1 MSTTPHVYVPAYSL
15 LPSASS
21 LRHQPGPACVSVDEI
36 VSVDDVSFLFDPFP
50 MLCLFLCLIT
60 GRVKTI
66 LHHEGPAVILDETEH
81 LRCILPADCFEN
93 RNASFWIPRRAIDR
107 KKTNVERMWRSRLH
121 RTLRGPYWHG
131 EPPKPGTV
139 GLRSN
144 FPSLGYLL
152 YLAGLGY
159 PWVAASAALSR
170 AHAPWSHPHSD
181 KRRNTCTS
189 SGEIEREGERSA
201 DPGYDPKYD
210 SQEYF
215 DPYRPYVPASPARRT
230 KVGGGFTRLQVVGA
244 IAKHG
249 WDTETS
255 CALYE
260 IFFKGK
266 PTKVAAEERGL
277 RVTTLY
283 QYASIIRKDIRGTG
297 GA

>member
-1 MSTTPHVYVPAYSL
+1 MPTTLHEEKPAEQILETKLCECRCGLPTPPPL
-15 LPSASS
+15 L
-21 LRHQPGPACVSVDEI
+21 E
-36 VSVDDVSFLFDPFP
+36 PFP
-50 MLCLFLCLIT
+50 LLCAFICIHA
-60 GRVKTI
+60 GRLKTI
-66 LHHEGPAVILDETEH
+66 AHHKGPAVILDETEH

-121 RTLRGPYWHG
+121 RTLRAPCWCA

-139 GLRSN
+139 QLRSN

-152 YLAGLGY
+152 YLARLGY

-170 AHAPWSHPHSD
+170 AHAPWAHPHSD
-181 KRRNTCTS
+181 RRRNTCTGLS
-189 SGEIEREGERSA
+189 DIEGTFESKGDPRNSQYFPQSEG
-201 DPGYDPKYD
+201 
-210 SQEYF
+210 QEYF
-215 DPYRPYVPASPARRT
+215 DPYHPYVPASPARRT
-230 KVGGGFTRLQVVGA
+230 KAGGGFTQLQVVKA
-244 IAKHG
+244 IANHG

-255 CALYE
+255 YALYE

-283 QYASIIRKDIRGTG
+283 QYASVIRKDVK
-297 GA
+297 AK